1 MRLVHTSYS
10 SFPQLFS
17 ISLYAFL
24 ETVDLLLGFEV
35 PFSFLALILLTK
47 EFFTPFLF
55 FFAVLLFFVADFL
68 EEAFDA
74 AFFGAIAVTEEKE
87 IMRA

>member
-1 MRLVHTSYS
+1 MRPYS
-10 SFPQLFS
+10 FLPQLFS

-24 ETVDLLLGFEV
+24 ETVDLLLDFEV
-35 PFSFLALILLTK
+35 LFSFFALMLFTS

-68 EEAFDA
+68 VEAFDA
-74 AFFGAIAVTEEKE
+74 AFFAFAI
-87 IMRA
+87 MFF